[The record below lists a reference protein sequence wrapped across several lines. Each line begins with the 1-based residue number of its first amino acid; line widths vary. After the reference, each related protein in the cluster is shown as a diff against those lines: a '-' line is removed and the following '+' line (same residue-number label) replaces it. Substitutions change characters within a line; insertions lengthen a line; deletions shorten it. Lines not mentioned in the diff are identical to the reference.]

1 MSSFAIYEIVLTV
14 QRKVDD
20 RQTNLIFEGDT
31 EELSVNI

>member
-14 QRKVDD
+14 QRKVDA